1 MDEQKLLEIAVS
13 SFVKEITKDI
23 KSFCKGISDEAK
35 NLLET
40 GIDNY
45 IQLQYERFKQVKTIL
60 RGNTPNYFYDV
71 YYPLNIKNPK
81 HLAVT
86 SSISN
91 TFEKSNYVTV
101 IGDAGSGKST
111 LVKHLFLRALS
122 EKNIIPIFI
131 ELRNLPNEKGSIEA
145 HVKEKIIDS
154 NISDNHRILDRMLAN
169 GKFLF
174 FLDGY
179 DEVTGDSKKTIV
191 ESLNNFVEKHSK
203 NKYLL
208 TTRPYSDI
216 DLLPL
221 FHNYKIEQL
230 EKDDIDK
237 FIEKQL
243 REEPELADKIKKS
256 IKEAKARYINSFLKN
271 PLLLSLYILTYQSNA
286 SIPTKKYVF
295 YRRVINALFSEHD
308 SKSKLGFE
316 RETRCKLQQEE
327 FERILKSFCFVSY
340 FEESFTFQHDQLV
353 SKLELIKAKNSA
365 LKFSSTDFIIDMKTA
380 VSLWTEDGG
389 VISFAHRSLQEYF
402 AALFIKD
409 LNDSNKEKVYEK
421 IRDYSESMTVTT
433 EIENFLSLCE
443 EMDEIHFNQHYALPT
458 LEELKKQISGR
469 LQLNK
474 FLDFF
479 TTGMSIMVGTAKD
492 IYPSVNKNIYKSVY
506 FHLPYT
512 IRLHQMLTKIPLNS
526 LHPEIPTNLST
537 DKFHVYYFKKT
548 KGLKKKVI
556 DHIKLSGGDRL
567 ASKFSAHVNK
577 EIERRTALVES
588 QTKSNNDLVDMI

>member
-1 MDEQKLLEIAVS
+1 MDEQKLLELAVS
-13 SFVKEITKDI
+13 SFVKEVTKDL
-23 KSFCKGISDEAK
+23 KSFCKGISDETK
-35 NLLET
+35 HFLET

-45 IQLQYERFKQVKTIL
+45 VNLQYERFKQVKTIL

-71 YYPLNIKNPK
+71 YYPLNIKNAR
-81 HLAVT
+81 HLAIT
-86 SSISN
+86 SSIKN

-111 LVKHLFLRALS
+111 LVKHLFLRTIS
-122 EKNIIPIFI
+122 EREIIPIFI
-131 ELRNLPNEKGSIEA
+131 ELRNLSNEKGSIEA

-154 NISDNHRILDRMLAN
+154 SISENHKILDRMLAN

-179 DEVTGDSKKTIV
+179 DEVTGDSKKSVV
-191 ESLNNFVEKHSK
+191 ESLNNFVEKYSK

-221 FHNYKIEQL
+221 FHNYRIEQL

-243 REEPELADKIKKS
+243 REEPELAEKIKKS

-340 FEESFTFQHDQLV
+340 FEESFTFQHDELV

-365 LKFSSTDFIIDMKTA
+365 LKFSSTDFIIDMKSA

-389 VISFAHRSLQEYF
+389 IVSFAHRSLQEYF

-409 LNDSNKEKVYEK
+409 LNDANKEKVYEK
-421 IRDYSESMTVTT
+421 IRDYSESMTSTT

-443 EMDEIHFNQHYALPT
+443 EMDEIHFNQHYALPV
-458 LEELKKQISGR
+458 LQELKELISGR
-469 LQLNK
+469 LPLNK

-479 TTGMSIMVGTAKD
+479 TTGMSIIVGAPRQ
-492 IYPSVNKNIYKSVY
+492 IHPSINRKVYKSVY

-512 IRLHQMLTKIPLNS
+512 LRLNQLLTKIDLEK
-526 LHPEIPTNLST
+526 LHPEIPADLSSGR
-537 DKFHVYYFKKT
+537 FHIYYFKKT

-556 DHIKLSGGDRL
+556 EEIKSAGGDRL
-567 ASKFSAHVNK
+567 ATKFSAYVNK
-577 EIERRTALVES
+577 DIERRTALVES